1 MRARTS
7 AICGLLPSNSIVASI
22 VGGATDSADAIIS
35 SIRVLALSPSA
46 DIRIAMLSKA
56 DATSGKRFVKKET
69 HPQVELCDRVAR
81 AAIDA
86 QLLD

>member
-1 MRARTS
+1 
-7 AICGLLPSNSIVASI
+7 
-22 VGGATDSADAIIS
+22 
-35 SIRVLALSPSA
+35 LALSPSA